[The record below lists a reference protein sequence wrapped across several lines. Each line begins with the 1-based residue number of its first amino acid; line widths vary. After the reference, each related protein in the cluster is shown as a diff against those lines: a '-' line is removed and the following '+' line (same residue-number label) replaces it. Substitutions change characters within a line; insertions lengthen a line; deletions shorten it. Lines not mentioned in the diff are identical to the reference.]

1 MNERQSYD
9 RTYDRLTRWFRG
21 KPRAVAGLKLL
32 NGTLVVLMY
41 IAYPLLLAELYM
53 RHHSL
58 LDPLLQRAFWIPALS
73 FLVLTVVRTRINRP
87 RPYESWPIRPLIP
100 RNKKGES
107 MPSRHVFSSTVIAMV
122 YLYVHPLLGIL
133 FLLVSLLSALVRVLG
148 GVHYLTDVIAG
159 FVSGVLAGLLLWVG

>member
-1 MNERQSYD
+1 M
-9 RTYDRLTRWFRG
+9 
-21 KPRAVAGLKLL
+21 
-32 NGTLVVLMY
+32 
-41 IAYPLLLAELYM
+41 
-53 RHHSL
+53 
-58 LDPLLQRAFWIPALS
+58 
-73 FLVLTVVRTRINRP
+73 LTVVRTRINRL

-159 FVSGVLAGLLLWVG
+159 FVSESWQGCCCGWGDACGDRKARRKTVPEGDILPFLCTPCGNGIKRV